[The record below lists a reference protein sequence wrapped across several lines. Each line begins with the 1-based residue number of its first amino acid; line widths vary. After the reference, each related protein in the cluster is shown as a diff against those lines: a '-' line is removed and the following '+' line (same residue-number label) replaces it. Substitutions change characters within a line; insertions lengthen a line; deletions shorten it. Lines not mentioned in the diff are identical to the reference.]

1 METGNNGMLLIQESR
16 SNLELM
22 KKIYQD
28 EYKKIANRE
37 NRINRD
43 YFINKWKVRFGTFG
57 CHIGLLFA
65 PKATRKLGNLGV
77 AVGSFITQKIMK
89 YKNKKE
95 NEKLQKRKDELTANF
110 INAEGVFKEFAMDKV
125 YLDMENV
132 NELENG
138 RSK

>member
-1 METGNNGMLLIQESR
+1 MISSVNVINENG
-16 SNLELM
+16 
-22 KKIYQD
+22 D
-28 EYKKIANRE
+28 EI
-37 NRINRD
+37 
-43 YFINKWKVRFGTFG
+43 KVD
-57 CHIGLLFA
+57 
-65 PKATRKLGNLGV
+65 
-77 AVGSFITQKIMK
+77 VGSFITQKIMK